1 MTFLICLIGTL
12 CLVPILRRLAIETN
26 FVDIPDDR
34 KHHDGLIPPI
44 GGIAIFIPFLVLS
57 GVYAFQADLLLQD
70 IWPFFT
76 AVIMLLLLGV
86 VDDKYHINANFK
98 FLVHFLAAILVV
110 YNGAN
115 LSSMGNLFGYG
126 ESNFGWFAPIF
137 SVFCVVYLINAINM
151 IDGIDGLSCGL
162 GVIMTGYLILACM
175 LAGLIPPAGL
185 YMLAG
190 GLVGYLWYNMRTPF
204 RSSAIVFLGDA
215 GSMVLGLILAW
226 YAMTLSQNPEDIF
239 QPITVAWILALPIW
253 DAFGMLT
260 ARIRQGRRPFTPDR
274 NHFHHHFLA
283 AGFTQGQATPLII
296 VYSALL
302 GAIGVFLPKAGF
314 PYWMLTYMWIF
325 MWLVHA
331 QLSHKPAKFIAFLRR
346 IRVRVWQTKHAA
358 NS

>member
-185 YMLAG
+185 LYAG
-190 GLVGYLWYNMRTPF
+190 RWTGRVSLVQHADTIQVICNCIFRRCGKYGTWPDPGVVCDDIVTKPGRHLPTDYCGL
-204 RSSAIVFLGDA
+204 D
-215 GSMVLGLILAW
+215 
-226 YAMTLSQNPEDIF
+226 
-239 QPITVAWILALPIW
+239 
-253 DAFGMLT
+253 
-260 ARIRQGRRPFTPDR
+260 
-274 NHFHHHFLA
+274 
-283 AGFTQGQATPLII
+283 
-296 VYSALL
+296 
-302 GAIGVFLPKAGF
+302 IGVAHMGCFRN
-314 PYWMLTYMWIF
+314 
-325 MWLVHA
+325 VNS
-331 QLSHKPAKFIAFLRR
+331 SHPARPPA
-346 IRVRVWQTKHAA
+346 VRT
-358 NS
+358 